1 MNTRDLDAL
10 SRTWSEPD
18 LSAAVE
24 DFVRRKGRL
33 PRRIELSVFLLLR
46 RTTASA

>member
-10 SRTWSEPD
+10 SRTWSERD
-18 LSAAVE
+18 LSAAVG

-33 PRRIELSVFLLLR
+33 PRRVELAVSLLLR
-46 RTTASA
+46 RTTANA